1 MKAILFDCDGT
12 VADSCAMIC
21 EIMRMVFVKH
31 GLEVPLDSQ
40 TRAIIG
46 LSLDT
51 AIGQLKPDANV
62 EDIGRMAETYRTIFR
77 GARSDAKFREALFP
91 GMKALVRDLAA
102 RENVCVGMVTGKS
115 RRGVDAICETH
126 GMTNWFAVVRTADDC
141 ASKPDP
147 AMVLESCSVLGL
159 SPADALVVGDSIYDM
174 QMAKAAGASALGVEW
189 GTFAPP
195 ALLAAGA
202 FAVARTVEE
211 LGAAID
217 GWLAGDAGGSAAAE
231 GKAGAVASSGP
242 VAG

>member
-1 MKAILFDCDGT
+1 MKAVLFDCDGT

-31 GLEVPLDSQ
+31 GFEVPLDAE

-51 AIGQLKPDANV
+51 AIARLKPDV
-62 EDIGRMAETYRTIFR
+62 RVDEVGRMAETYRTIFR
-77 GARSDAKFREALFP
+77 SARSEPKFRETLFP

-102 RENVCVGMVTGKS
+102 REEVCVGMVTGKS
-115 RRGVDAICETH
+115 RRGVDAICKTH
-126 GMTNWFAVVRTADDC
+126 GMTDWFAVVRTADDC
-141 ASKPDP
+141 ASKPHP
-147 AMVLESCSVLGL
+147 AMVLESCDVLGL

-195 ALLAAGA
+195 SLISAGA
-202 FAVARTVEE
+202 FAVAGSVEDLGRLIDQWLGDEMIRTETP
-211 LGAAID
+211 AAA
-217 GWLAGDAGGSAAAE
+217 LGSAEVDA
-231 GKAGAVASSGP
+231 
-242 VAG
+242 

>member
-31 GLEVPLDSQ
+31 GLEVPLDSE

-51 AIGQLKPDANV
+51 AIGQLKPNSSVDEV
-62 EDIGRMAETYRTIFR
+62 GRMAETYRSIFR
-77 GARSDAKFREALFP
+77 DARSDPKFREALFP

-102 RENVCVGMVTGKS
+102 RDDVCVGMVTGKS
-115 RRGVDAICETH
+115 RRGVHAICETH
-126 GMTNWFAVVRTADDC
+126 GMTDWFAVVRTADDC
-141 ASKPDP
+141 ASKPHP
-147 AMVLESCSVLGL
+147 AMVLESCDVLGL

-174 QMAKAAGASALGVEW
+174 QMARAAGASALGVEW

-195 ALLAAGA
+195 SLIAAGA
-202 FAVARTVEE
+202 FAVAGTVAE
-211 LGAAID
+211 LRLLIER
-217 GWLAGDAGGSAAAE
+217 WLAGDDDGRVDSASVAE
-231 GKAGAVASSGP
+231 GRAKASA
-242 VAG
+242 